1 MALKL
6 IYAETDE
13 HLEIIRELFREYE
26 EYLGFHLCFQ
36 NFEEEMKTLP
46 GKYAS
51 PEGRLII
58 AEYNSEIAGCVAV
71 KKIGEGVCEMK
82 RLYVRPKFRG
92 KKIGRMLAERIV
104 ADASDIGYDLMRLDT
119 LERLKEAISLYRSMG
134 FKETTAYVYN
144 PIEDVVYMEL
154 KLNS

>member
-1 MALKL
+1 
-6 IYAETDE
+6 
-13 HLEIIRELFREYE
+13 
-26 EYLGFHLCFQ
+26 
-36 NFEEEMKTLP
+36 MKTLP

>member
-1 MALKL
+1 MLKL
-6 IYAETDE
+6 IYVETEE
-13 HLEIIRELFREYE
+13 HINTIRKLFREYE
-26 EYLGFHLCFQ
+26 DFLGFHLCFQ

-46 GKYAS
+46 GKYAP

-58 AEYNSEIAGCVAV
+58 AEYDSEIAGCVAV

-82 RLYVRPKFRG
+82 RLYVRPEFRG
-92 KKIGRMLAERIV
+92 KKIGRKLAERIIE
-104 ADASDIGYDLMRLDT
+104 DAGAIGYDIMRLDT
-119 LERLKEAISLYRSMG
+119 LERLKEAIALYRSMG

-154 KLNS
+154 KLSS

>member
-1 MALKL
+1 MLEL
-6 IYAETDE
+6 IYAETNE
-13 HLEIIRELFREYE
+13 HIEIIRKLFREYE
-26 EYLGFHLCFQ
+26 DFLGFHLCFQ

-46 GKYAS
+46 GKYAP

-58 AEYNSEIAGCVAV
+58 AEYDSEIAGCVAV

-92 KKIGRMLAERIV
+92 KKIGRKLADRIIE
-104 ADASDIGYDLMRLDT
+104 DARAIGYDIMRLDT
-119 LERLKEAISLYRSMG
+119 LERLKEAIALYRSMG

-154 KLNS
+154 KLKS